1 MKKATKKKAAS
12 DDGGIVIS
20 GLGNA
25 RIVSR
30 GNKVTVD
37 GVDSNIEQVN
47 VVVSSPSP
55 QVLLRN
61 VSNDSVVTVNGK
73 RFT

>member
-1 MKKATKKKAAS
+1 MKKTKKKASAT
-12 DDGGIVIS
+12 DGGIVIS

-30 GNKVTVD
+30 GNNVTLD
-37 GVDSNIEQVN
+37 GVDSNIEQVD

-61 VSNDSVVTVNGK
+61 VSNDSIVTVNGK
-73 RFT
+73 RFN